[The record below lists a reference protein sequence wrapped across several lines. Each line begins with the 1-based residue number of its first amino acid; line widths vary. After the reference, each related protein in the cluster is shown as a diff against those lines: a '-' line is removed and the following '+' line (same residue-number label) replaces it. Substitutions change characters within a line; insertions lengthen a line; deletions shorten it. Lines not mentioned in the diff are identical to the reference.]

1 MNKLCFY
8 YSAFTHSKMGCLARR
23 PQWRR
28 RRRPPA
34 YSKGGGPRRRRRR
47 LSGGAD
53 GSDCKIHKH
62 SSWGYISFNQ
72 LSSLLSHR
80 WMRPMTRGRKFLQG
94 KKKKRVKIRQEAQ
107 CRFRRRSDN
116 GASYNA
122 VYGDAGRC
130 LRTRTTARPPP

>member
-8 YSAFTHSKMGCLARR
+8 YSAFTHSKMGCSARR

-34 YSKGGGPRRRRRR
+34 YSRRRGASASSSAP
-47 LSGGAD
+47 SGGAD

-62 SSWGYISFNQ
+62 SSSGYISFNQ

-80 WMRPMTRGRKFLQG
+80 WMRPRTRGRKFLQG